1 MIHLDLIQERRS
13 NSTAPADASN
23 SPFAELAL
31 SELWEDVRVT
41 ISHQLDLN
49 IVLCGQYVQQ

>member
-1 MIHLDLIQERRS
+1 MLNLDLIQERRS

-41 ISHQLDLN
+41 ISHHHDISL
-49 IVLCGQYVQQ
+49 VF